1 MSQTQEEYQN
11 TEAARAWIRK
21 WPKEKRCPVYQCPHK
36 YKTKEGLNGHLYRNH
51 RKNQLIAIIL
61 DLLGL

>member
-21 WPKEKRCPVYQCPHK
+21 WPKEKRCPVIGCTRTW
-36 YKTKEGLNGHLYRNH
+36 KTKAGLGGHLYLNH
-51 RKNQLIAIIL
+51 RKNELIAIIIA
-61 DLLGL
+61 LLGL